1 MNDREFTEEFFKL
14 KELLVKDY
22 CSSEETTAASILI
35 ESMNLNSSQKEKMK
49 QVLDLALTDAL
60 YTVLLG
66 LDGAASIG
74 EKQESY
80 KLISED
86 GEELTGKD
94 IEEHAWEIFQNE

>member
-14 KELLVKDY
+14 KETLVKDY
-22 CSSEETTAASILI
+22 CSGEEATAVSKLV
-35 ESMNLNSSQKEKMK
+35 ESMELNSIQKDTMK

-66 LDGAASIG
+66 LEGAASIG

-94 IEEHAWEIFQNE
+94 IEEHAWEIFQND